1 MFEANEARVL
11 LEQRY
16 ELSKM
21 VVEGPVRG
29 DLFAFALANF
39 IKKSLPSN
47 HDRVSHLFSRTVRSE
62 QDIEKLL
69 ADSLE
74 IIYKL
79 VTEDIEYGKYY
90 STGALAKL
98 FGVSI
103 TTIHN
108 WLNEGRFVGVE
119 KTPGKQTR
127 FSETV
132 RWRSPNGELYTIRE
146 IAEKHRPHEPQKTSY
161 YDEQLELTNG
171 ILYFEQKYGLSY
183 HDFCHTFDVDSD
195 YQLKRDA
202 EEWLYLINRLEGEQ

>member
-47 HDRVSHLFSRTVRSE
+47 HDRVSNLFSRTVRSE

-79 VTEDIEYGKYY
+79 VTEDIEYGK
-90 STGALAKL
+90 
-98 FGVSI
+98 
-103 TTIHN
+103 
-108 WLNEGRFVGVE
+108 
-119 KTPGKQTR
+119 
-127 FSETV
+127 
-132 RWRSPNGELYTIRE
+132 
-146 IAEKHRPHEPQKTSY
+146 
-161 YDEQLELTNG
+161 
-171 ILYFEQKYGLSY
+171 
-183 HDFCHTFDVDSD
+183 
-195 YQLKRDA
+195 
-202 EEWLYLINRLEGEQ
+202 